1 MMALLLTRRAAAAA
15 TAAAILSRRDAMAQD
30 YPSRVV
36 TIIVPYPPGGQPDVM
51 ARFLADRLNRAHPG
65 RFVVENRVGGA
76 GNIGTSYVARAQP
89 DGSTIMVGTV
99 ASHGVNPG
107 LFGANLPYDPVADF
121 RHIALLATAP
131 GVLVV
136 HPSFPARSFQEFV
149 AIVRVNPGR
158 FSYASPGPGTLN
170 RLVME
175 MTKRK
180 LGLDIV
186 GVPYRGAGPAF
197 NDTVA
202 GHVQANVTNIEL
214 AAQAIAEGRLR
225 GLAVGAHQRAA
236 LLPDVPTLAEL
247 GHPDLVS
254 PVWSGL
260 FAPVRTP
267 DAIVAWLAENTR
279 MVLQDPEL
287 RSAMAAVGAVP
298 GEMTPAQFEA
308 FVRSEVARLT
318 AAVREIGMTAD
329 N

>member
-1 MMALLLTRRAAAAA
+1 MTLLPTRRTTLAAGAAALLAPR
-15 TAAAILSRRDAMAQD
+15 ILRAQD
-30 YPSRVV
+30 YPSRTV

-51 ARFLADRLNRAHPG
+51 ARFLADRLNRLYPG

-76 GNIGTSYVARAQP
+76 GNVGTSHVARSVP
-89 DGSTIMVGTV
+89 DGTTIMVGTV

-107 LFGANLPYDPVADF
+107 LFGASLPYDPVADF

-136 HPSFPARSFQEFV
+136 HPSLPARNFSEFV
-149 AIVRVNPGR
+149 ALIRANPGR
-158 FSYASPGPGTLN
+158 YSYGSPGPGTLN

-175 MTKRK
+175 MLKRK

-214 AAQAIAEGRLR
+214 AAQAVAEGRLR
-225 GLAVGAHQRAA
+225 AIAVGAHERAA

-254 PVWSGL
+254 LVWSGL
-260 FAPVRTP
+260 FAPARTP
-267 DAIVAWLAENTR
+267 DAIVGWLAANTR
-279 MVLQDPEL
+279 AVLQDAEL

-298 GEMTPAQFEA
+298 GNMTPAQFEA

-318 AAVREIGMTAD
+318 EAVRAIGMTAE
-329 N
+329 